1 MRTLLHSLSGVGVAL
16 CLGVAPGTLRAAT
29 PFTEPFAAS
38 LSGWT
43 NNGSV
48 LWTATGGAL
57 QAEFLPSAGPPNSA
71 VLWAGPGASGGAFIG
86 DYHAADIV
94 LMGFSFRADTILPSS
109 LILQWRSGTN
119 AVFIDAKD
127 AILATGVWYRLAWS
141 MQSPAAGGWVT
152 PLDELTFS
160 DIQTNVSS
168 IFLSVEGQSLSST
181 VRYRIDDFF
190 IDRGHTATRFVPVSN
205 GLGDVTW
212 SYVRSNYTYRL
223 DAADAPGGPWSN
235 LAVVAA
241 SSTSL
246 VTQVSV
252 TGGATRVYRLT
263 LP

>member
-1 MRTLLHSLSGVGVAL
+1 MRTLLHHVAGAGAAL
-16 CLGVAPGTLRAAT
+16 CIGLAPGTLRAAT
-29 PFTEPFAAS
+29 PFTETFAAS

-43 NNGSV
+43 NGGSV
-48 LWTATGGAL
+48 VWTASGGELRADFPLAL
-57 QAEFLPSAGPPNSA
+57 GPPNSA
-71 VLWAGPGASGGAFIG
+71 VLWAGPGASGGAFTG

-109 LILQWRSGTN
+109 LILQWSSGTN
-119 AVFIDAKD
+119 SVFRQIKD

-141 MQSPAAGGWVT
+141 MESPAAGGWVT
-152 PLDELTFS
+152 PLDDLTFS

-181 VRYRIDDFF
+181 VRYRLDDFF
-190 IDRGHTATRFVPVSN
+190 IDRGHTATRFVPTTN

-223 DAADAPGGPWSN
+223 DAASVPGGAWSN
-235 LAVVAA
+235 LAVLVAN
-241 SSTSL
+241 STSL

-252 TGGATRVYRLT
+252 TNGASSVYRLT